1 MVDKLWLRHVK
12 NVKIFIWNN
21 IFVPSC
27 QNWSGFYTKKMNRI
41 TKEFWRIS
49 RVFFRNN
56 YFLER
61 LKTVAAELLYEVFFP
76 VFSGVQSL
84 QYKH

>member
-1 MVDKLWLRHVK
+1 
-12 NVKIFIWNN
+12 
-21 IFVPSC
+21 
-27 QNWSGFYTKKMNRI
+27 MNRI

-76 VFSGVQSL
+76 VFSSVQSL

>member
-1 MVDKLWLRHVK
+1 
-12 NVKIFIWNN
+12 
-21 IFVPSC
+21 
-27 QNWSGFYTKKMNRI
+27 MNRI

-61 LKTVAAELLYEVFFP
+61 LKTVAAKFLYEVFFP
-76 VFSGVQSL
+76 VFSSVQSL